1 MNQNNPTFNALRAQ
15 AGVHFAYD
23 MAMDAQAPMITSS
36 NAGVPAFLSNFVSPE
51 TIKVLLAPMKAAQI
65 LGEKQL
71 GDWTTK
77 TATFPMIELT
87 GEVSSYGDFN
97 NNGSS
102 GANMNLPQRQS
113 YHYQTTSRWGE
124 LQLDT
129 FALAKIDYVSKI
141 NEASILA
148 LNKFQNKT
156 YFFGVAGLQ
165 NYGLLNDPSLSA
177 PIVPSAAWSLGSTT
191 SDTIYADVVRLFAKL
206 VVQGGGNIDM
216 DAKMVLVM
224 SPAASVALTKTN
236 QYLVNVK
243 DLLAKNFSNLRF
255 ETAVEY
261 STASGEL
268 VQLIVEEIEGQKTAT
283 AAFTE
288 KLRAHRVVAE
298 TSAWVQKKSQGTFG
312 TVIYQPFAIA
322 QMLGV

>member
-1 MNQNNPTFNALRAQ
+1 MNQTFQELKRK
-15 AGVHFAYD
+15 AGVHFMCGN
-23 MAMDAQAPMITSS
+23 MAMDAQSPMVTTS
-36 NAGVPAFLSNFVSPE
+36 NAGIPAMLSNYISPE
-51 TIKVLLAPMKAAQI
+51 AIKVMLAPMKAAVI
-65 LGEKQL
+65 LGEKQF

-77 TATFPMIELT
+77 TATFPMVELT

-97 NNGSS
+97 NNGST
-102 GANMNLPQRQS
+102 GANITLPQRQS

-124 LQLDT
+124 LQLDN
-129 FALAKIDYVSKI
+129 FALSKIDYVSKI

-156 YFFGVAGLQ
+156 YFFGVSGLQ

-177 PIVPSAAWSLGSTT
+177 PITPTAVWSLASTT
-191 SDTIYADVVRLFAKL
+191 SDTVYADVVRMFSKL
-206 VVQGGGNIDM
+206 VAQGAGNIDM

-224 SPAASVALTKTN
+224 SPSASVAMTKTN

-243 DLLAKNFSNLRF
+243 DLLAKNFPNLRF

-298 TSAWVQKKSQGTFG
+298 TSAWSQKKSQGTFG
-312 TVIYQPFAIA
+312 TVIYHPFAIT

>member
-1 MNQNNPTFNALRAQ
+1 MNQTFQELKRK
-15 AGVHFAYD
+15 AGVHFMYD
-23 MAMDAQAPMITSS
+23 MAMDALPTMITSS
-36 NAGVPAFLSNFVSPE
+36 SAGTPAMLSNYISPE
-51 TIKVLLAPMKAAQI
+51 TIKVLLAPMKAAVI

-77 TATFPMIELT
+77 TATFPMVELT

-97 NNGSS
+97 NNGST
-102 GANMNLPQRQS
+102 GANINFPQRQS
-113 YHYQTTSRWGE
+113 YHYQTISRWGE
-124 LQLDT
+124 LQLDN
-129 FALAKIDYVSKI
+129 FALSRIDYVSKI

-177 PIVPSAAWSLGSTT
+177 PITPTAVWSLAGTT
-191 SDTIYADVVRLFAKL
+191 SDTIYADVVRMFAKL
-206 VVQGGGNIDM
+206 VAQGGGNIDM

-224 SPAASVALTKTN
+224 SPSASVAMTKTN

-243 DLLAKNFSNLRF
+243 DLLAKNFPNLRF

-288 KLRAHRVVAE
+288 KLRAHRVVVE
-298 TSAWVQKKSQGTFG
+298 TSAWSQKKSQGTFG
-312 TVIYQPFAIA
+312 TVIYRPFAIT

>member
-1 MNQNNPTFNALRAQ
+1 MNQTFKELKRK

-23 MAMDAQAPMITSS
+23 MAMDAQSSMITTS
-36 NAGVPAFLSNFVSPE
+36 NAGIPAMLSNYISPE
-51 TIKVLLAPMKAAQI
+51 TINVLLAPMKAAAI
-65 LGEKQL
+65 LGEKQT

-77 TATFPMIELT
+77 TATFPMVELT

-97 NNGSS
+97 NNGST
-102 GANMNLPQRQS
+102 GANVNMPQRQS
-113 YHYQTTSRWGE
+113 YHYQVTSRWGE

-129 FALAKIDYVSKI
+129 FALAKIDYISKI

-165 NYGLLNDPSLSA
+165 NYGLLNDPALSA
-177 PIVPSAAWSLGSTT
+177 PLTPTAAWSLPSTT
-191 SDTIYADVVRLFAKL
+191 SDTVYADVVRMFTKL
-206 VVQGGGNIDM
+206 VAQGGGNVDM
-216 DAKMVLVM
+216 DAKMVLIM
-224 SPAASVALTKTN
+224 STTASVALTKTN

-243 DLLAKNFSNLRF
+243 DLLLKNFPNLRF
-255 ETAVEY
+255 ETAQEY
-261 STASGEL
+261 TTASGEL
-268 VQLIVEEIEGQKTAT
+268 VQLMVEEVEGQKTAT

-288 KLRAHRVVAE
+288 KLRAHRVIEE
-298 TSAWVQKKSQGTFG
+298 TSSWIQKKSQGTFG
-312 TVIYQPFAIA
+312 TVIFRPFAIT

>member
-1 MNQNNPTFNALRAQ
+1 MNKTFQELKRK

-23 MAMDAQAPMITSS
+23 MAMDAQSSMITSS
-36 NAGVPAFLSNFVSPE
+36 SAGVPAMLSNYMSPD
-51 TIKVLLAPMKAAQI
+51 TIKVLLAPMKAAVI

-77 TATFPMIELT
+77 TATFPMVELT

-97 NNGSS
+97 NNGST
-102 GANMNLPQRQS
+102 GANISLPQRQS
-113 YHYQTTSRWGE
+113 YHYQTISRWGE
-124 LQLDT
+124 LQLDN
-129 FALAKIDYVSKI
+129 FALSKVDYVSKI
-141 NEASILA
+141 NESSILA

-156 YFFGVAGLQ
+156 YFFGVSGLQ

-177 PIVPSAAWSLGSTT
+177 PITSTTAWSLSTT
-191 SDTIYADVVRLFAKL
+191 TGDAIYADFLRLFTK
-206 VVQGGGNIDM
+206 VVTQCGGSVDM
-216 DAKMVLVM
+216 DAKMVLVT
-224 SPAASVALTKTN
+224 SPAAAVALSKASVYQPQIN
-236 QYLVNVK
+236 
-243 DLLAKNFSNLRF
+243 AKGLMAINFPNLRF

-288 KLRAHRVVAE
+288 KLRAHRVVVE
-298 TSAWVQKKSQGTFG
+298 TSAWSQKKSQGTFG
-312 TVIYQPFAIA
+312 TVIFQPFAIA
-322 QMLGV
+322 QMIGV

>member
-1 MNQNNPTFNALRAQ
+1 MNKTFKELKRK

-23 MAMDAQAPMITSS
+23 MAMDAQQGMITTS
-36 NAGVPAFLSNFVSPE
+36 NAGIPAMLSNFISPQ
-51 TIKVLLAPMKAAQI
+51 TINVLLAPMKAAVI
-65 LGEKQL
+65 LGEKQI

-97 NNGSS
+97 NNGST
-102 GANMNLPQRQS
+102 GANVNMPQRQA

-124 LQLDT
+124 LQMAN
-129 FALAKIDYVSKI
+129 FSLANIDYVTKI
-141 NEASILA
+141 NDASILA

-177 PIVPSAAWSLGSTT
+177 ALTPTAAWSAASTT
-191 SDTIYADVVRLFAKL
+191 AEMIYADFVRLFTR
-206 VVQGGGNIDM
+206 VVTQGNGTIDM
-216 DAKMVLVM
+216 DAKLVLAL
-224 SPAASVALTKTN
+224 SPIASVSLTKTN
-236 QYLVNVK
+236 SFLVNVK
-243 DLLAKNFSNLRF
+243 KLIAENYPNVRF

-268 VQLIVEEIEGQKTAT
+268 VQLIVEEIDSQKTAEC
-283 AAFTE
+283 AFTE
-288 KLRAHRVVAE
+288 KLRAHRVIAE
-298 TSAWVQKKSQGTFG
+298 TSSWTQKKSQGTFG
-312 TVIYQPFAIA
+312 TVIYQPFAVA

>member
-1 MNQNNPTFNALRAQ
+1 MDPILQQLKNR

-23 MAMDAQAPMITSS
+23 RMAMDAQPSMITTS
-36 NAGVPAFLSNFVSPE
+36 NAGVPAFLTNYISPD

-65 LGEKQL
+65 LGEKQF
-71 GDWTTK
+71 GDWTTT

-102 GANMNLPQRQS
+102 GANINLPQRQS

-124 LQLDT
+124 KQLDT
-129 FALAKIDYVSKI
+129 FALAKIDYVNKI
-141 NEASILA
+141 NDASILA
-148 LNKFQNKT
+148 LNKYQNKT

-165 NYGLLNDPSLSA
+165 NYGLLNDPALTA
-177 PIVPSAAWSLGSTT
+177 PITPTAAWSLDSTPAET
-191 SDTIYADVVRLFAKL
+191 VYNDVKRLFTRVMA
-206 VVQGGGNIDM
+206 QGNGNIDM
-216 DAKMVLVM
+216 DAKMVLVC
-224 SPAASVALTKTN
+224 SPTASVAFTKTN
-236 QYLVNVK
+236 QYNVNVK
-243 DLLAKNFSNLRF
+243 DLIAKNFPNMRF

-283 AAFTE
+283 CAFTE
-288 KLRAHRVVAE
+288 KLRAHRVVAD
-298 TSAWVQKKSQGTFG
+298 TSSWTQKKSQGTFG
-312 TVIYQPFAIA
+312 TVIYLPFAIG